1 MLVVVE
7 DRDVQI
13 LLQPLFDLEA
23 PRGRDVLQ
31 VYATERRRQV
41 LDRLH
46 YRVRILGV
54 EADRER
60 VHVRELL
67 EERRLALHHGHRG
80 PWPYVPEPED
90 GSTVRDHSDR
100 IALYGKVESPLRV
113 ASYRPADAR
122 YTRRVDH
129 REVVAGADLELGAD
143 FDLSPKVHQERPVRD
158 VDDPDLGQVLDD
170 LNHLLAMLG
179 VTGVDG
185 NIAGSSVV
193 AHPHYVDG
201 TDHSVSIPYGR
212 QNLPEGSRLV
222 RKLDP

>member
-23 PRGRDVLQ
+23 PRGRDILQ
-31 VYATERRRQV
+31 VYAAECRRNV
-41 LDRLH
+41 LDGLD

-54 EADRER
+54 ETDRER

-80 PWPYVPEPED
+80 QRPYVPEPED

-100 IALYGKVESPLRV
+100 IALYGKVESLGV
-113 ASYRPADAR
+113 TGYRPADAR
-122 YTRRVDH
+122 YTWRVDH

-143 FDLSPKVHQERPVRD
+143 FDLTPKVHQERPVRD

-185 NIAGSSVV
+185 NIAGGSVL